1 MMARRRKVTPV
12 VQEYRRQ
19 RKRVQSLI
27 RRYEKQGLMVN
38 LELPSIPKRITQG
51 SVNRLVKL
59 TPERVRR
66 NTIGV
71 DVSTGEILSYNRARA
86 QQRRQRMETTAERG
100 MLPLDMPFSSDIVI
114 SNFRS
119 NITIW
124 NETAQSIILRW
135 LDTVIDKFGK
145 EKVAKMLQDAEEQ
158 GMLPNY
164 KIVYDAV
171 LLRAGLAEM
180 LDLMEVGNFERD
192 RLQDE
197 LEYEE
202 SYEY

>member
-1 MMARRRKVTPV
+1 MASRRKVSPV
-12 VQEYRRQ
+12 VREYRRE

-38 LELPSIPKRITQG
+38 LELPAIPKRITQG
-51 SVNRLVKL
+51 SVNRLAKL
-59 TPERVRR
+59 TPEKVRK
-66 NTIGV
+66 NTVGV

-86 QQRRQRMETTAERG
+86 QQRRERMESTSESGA
-100 MLPLDMPFSSDIVI
+100 LPLDMPFSSDIVI

-119 NITIW
+119 NISIW
-124 NETAQSIILRW
+124 NEAAQSIILRW
-135 LDTVIDKFGK
+135 LDTVIDRFGK
-145 EKVAKMLQDAEEQ
+145 EKTANMLQDAEEQ
-158 GMLPNY
+158 GMLPNN
-164 KIVYDAV
+164 KIVYDTI

>member
-1 MMARRRKVTPV
+1 MARRRKVTPV

-19 RKRVQSLI
+19 RKRVQNLI

-51 SVNRLVKL
+51 SVNRLAKL

-86 QQRRQRMETTAERG
+86 QQRRERMQSTAEQDV
-100 MLPLDMPFSSDIVI
+100 LPLDIPFSADIVI

-124 NETAQSIILRW
+124 NEAAQSIILRW

-158 GMLPNY
+158 GMLPNH
-164 KIVYDAV
+164 KIVYDAI
-171 LLRAGLAEM
+171 LLRSGLAEM

>member
-1 MMARRRKVTPV
+1 MARRRKVSPV
-12 VQEYRRQ
+12 VREYRRE

-38 LELPSIPKRITQG
+38 LELPAIPKRITQG
-51 SVNRLVKL
+51 SVNRLAKL
-59 TPERVRR
+59 TPEKVRK

-71 DVSTGEILSYNRARA
+71 DVSTGEILSYNRAKA
-86 QQRRQRMETTAERG
+86 QQRRERMESTSESGA
-100 MLPLDMPFSSDIVI
+100 LPLDMPFSSDIVI

-119 NITIW
+119 NISIW
-124 NETAQSIILRW
+124 NEAAQSIILRW
-135 LDTVIDKFGK
+135 LDTVIDRFGK
-145 EKVAKMLQDAEEQ
+145 EKTANMLQDAEEQ
-158 GMLPNY
+158 GMLPNN
-164 KIVYDAV
+164 KIVYDTI

>member
-1 MMARRRKVTPV
+1 MARRRKVSPV
-12 VQEYRRQ
+12 VREYRRE

-38 LELPSIPKRITQG
+38 LELPAIPKRITQG
-51 SVNRLVKL
+51 SVNRLAKL
-59 TPERVRR
+59 TPEKVRK

-71 DVSTGEILSYNRARA
+71 DLSTGEILSYNRARA
-86 QQRRQRMETTAERG
+86 HQRRERMKSTSESG
-100 MLPLDMPFSSDIVI
+100 LLPLDIPFSSDIVI

-135 LDTVIDKFGK
+135 LDTVIDKFSKGK
-145 EKVAKMLQDAEEQ
+145 VSKMLQDAESQ
-158 GMLPNY
+158 GMLPNN
-164 KIVYDAV
+164 KIAYDAV

>member
-1 MMARRRKVTPV
+1 MARRRKVSPV
-12 VQEYRRQ
+12 VREYRRE

-38 LELPSIPKRITQG
+38 LELPAIPKRITQG
-51 SVNRLVKL
+51 SVNRLAKL
-59 TPERVRR
+59 TPEKVRK

-86 QQRRQRMETTAERG
+86 QQRRERMESTSESGA
-100 MLPLDMPFSSDIVI
+100 LPLDMPFSSDIVI

-119 NITIW
+119 NISIW
-124 NETAQSIILRW
+124 NEAAQSIILRW
-135 LDTVIDKFGK
+135 LDTVIDRFGK
-145 EKVAKMLQDAEEQ
+145 EKTANMLQDAEEQ
-158 GMLPNY
+158 GMLPNN
-164 KIVYDAV
+164 KIVYDTI

>member
-1 MMARRRKVTPV
+1 MARRRKVSPV
-12 VQEYRRQ
+12 VREYRRE

-38 LELPSIPKRITQG
+38 LELPAIPKRITQG
-51 SVNRLVKL
+51 SVNRLAKL
-59 TPERVRR
+59 TPEKARK

-86 QQRRQRMETTAERG
+86 QQRRERMESTSESGA
-100 MLPLDMPFSSDIVI
+100 LPLDMPFSSDIVI

-119 NITIW
+119 NISIW
-124 NETAQSIILRW
+124 NEAAQSIILRW
-135 LDTVIDKFGK
+135 LDTVIDRFGK
-145 EKVAKMLQDAEEQ
+145 EKTANMLQDAEEQ
-158 GMLPNY
+158 GMLPNN
-164 KIVYDAV
+164 KIVYDTI